1 MIGTW
6 VLSDIAAALPEAE
19 HPIGT
24 AWQHVQVASVTTDSR
39 NVPEGSVFVA
49 LVGERFDGHDFI
61 AEVERQ
67 GAAAVVASRQVSTSL
82 PVFIVDNT
90 LTALGKLGYAN
101 RQRFSGKVAAVT
113 GSSGKTTV
121 KEMLAAIMATQGSV
135 LATKGNL
142 NNEIG
147 APQTLLQLSD
157 QHQYGVIELGAS
169 AIGEI
174 ARTVAMTCPHVSI
187 LNNAAGA
194 HLEGF
199 GSLAGVVQAKGEII
213 DGLLPGG
220 TAVINGDDPHFSIW
234 QQRAAEQSLDV
245 LVFGFDAEWA
255 DVRAYKTQISPVGTW
270 GFELHLPDGTFSP
283 VQLALPGQHN
293 IRNALAAAAAAFVQ
307 GVTVEDIAT
316 GLEQVRATP
325 GRCFPII
332 TADGMRLL
340 DDTYNAN
347 PASMKAAIDML
358 MSLPGPQVLTLGS
371 MAELGDSAVDAHFS
385 VGRYA
390 AECGVPVMFCCG
402 PFAAALKEGF
412 DSCEGKGQAFSF
424 TDKQTLIDQLRN
436 KVDASMVVLCKGSR
450 SAQMEVVIQA
460 LRGETN

>member
-157 QHQYGVIELGAS
+157 QHQYGVIEVGAS
-169 AIGEI
+169 A
-174 ARTVAMTCPHVSI
+174 
-187 LNNAAGA
+187 
-194 HLEGF
+194 
-199 GSLAGVVQAKGEII
+199 
-213 DGLLPGG
+213 
-220 TAVINGDDPHFSIW
+220 
-234 QQRAAEQSLDV
+234 
-245 LVFGFDAEWA
+245 
-255 DVRAYKTQISPVGTW
+255 
-270 GFELHLPDGTFSP
+270 
-283 VQLALPGQHN
+283 
-293 IRNALAAAAAAFVQ
+293 
-307 GVTVEDIAT
+307 
-316 GLEQVRATP
+316 
-325 GRCFPII
+325 
-332 TADGMRLL
+332 
-340 DDTYNAN
+340 
-347 PASMKAAIDML
+347 ML
-358 MSLPGPQVLTLGS
+358 
-371 MAELGDSAVDAHFS
+371 
-385 VGRYA
+385 
-390 AECGVPVMFCCG
+390 
-402 PFAAALKEGF
+402 
-412 DSCEGKGQAFSF
+412 
-424 TDKQTLIDQLRN
+424 
-436 KVDASMVVLCKGSR
+436 
-450 SAQMEVVIQA
+450 
-460 LRGETN
+460 